1 METGEDRHIYK
12 FVGVE
17 SAEPS
22 AHVLLLLLLLL
33 LLFHRPTGGPKGE
46 GGDNTN
52 TYKYTRSKLA
62 SVNVKLGGAG

>member
-1 METGEDRHIYK
+1 M
-12 FVGVE
+12 
-17 SAEPS
+17 
-22 AHVLLLLLLLL
+22 LLLLLLLL
-33 LLFHRPTGGPKGE
+33 LLLHRPTGGPKGE